1 MAKENS
7 FDIVSL
13 VDFQE
18 VDNAVNQAKKEI
30 QTRYDFKDTGSVI
43 VFESEEIEILT
54 SDEYKLKSITD
65 VLQSKMVKRGIS
77 LKGLEYGKVEEAT
90 MGMVRQK
97 INIVSGIS
105 SEKAK
110 EINKYIK
117 TLGVKVNTQIEG
129 DKIRVSGKN
138 KDDLQAVMNFIK
150 EKDFKIPLQ
159 FVNYR

>member
-18 VDNAVNQAKKEI
+18 ADNAVNQAKKEI

-54 SDEYKLKSITD
+54 SDEYKLKSIID

-97 INIVSGIS
+97 INIASGIS

-110 EINKYIK
+110 EVNKNI
-117 TLGVKVNTQIEG
+117 G
-129 DKIRVSGKN
+129 N
-138 KDDLQAVMNFIK
+138 KG
-150 EKDFKIPLQ
+150 
-159 FVNYR
+159 